1 MKLTDLPIK
10 LQQLVKEEYFK
21 QQGEHISDYD
31 ISSYTVVNAIFW
43 SETSQGLSFWDNVNK
58 GIFPEHCINYEL
70 TYKEEL

>member
-21 QQGEHISDYD
+21 QKGEHMSNYKF
-31 ISSYTVVNAIFW
+31 SRSTVSGSIIW
-43 SETSQGLSFWDNVNK
+43 GGTSQGVSFWSNVNN